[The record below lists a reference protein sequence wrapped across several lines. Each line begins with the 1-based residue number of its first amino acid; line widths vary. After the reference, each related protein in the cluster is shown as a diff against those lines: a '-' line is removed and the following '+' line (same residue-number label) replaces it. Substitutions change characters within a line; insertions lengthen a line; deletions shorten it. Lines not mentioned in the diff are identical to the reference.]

1 MGVDEIKTAKLNSTQ
16 NPEVEG
22 RIPEED
28 VLKSEGSGMS
38 SKAGEKAEVKA
49 GVQSPEGDAPKSEGS
64 GLTPEERSAGT
75 DDHEKGS
82 IDNRSRLREITAVL
96 RKHRITKGVTPE
108 KLRAVLE
115 DLGPTYVKL
124 GQIMSLHSDILPQR
138 YCDELMK
145 LTSEVTP
152 MPFETVEEVIN
163 RSYREDWHLIFDS
176 IEKEPLGSASI
187 AQVHRAKLLDGR
199 DVIVKVERK
208 GIYDIMARDI
218 GLLKRAVSLLPPVGG
233 LKNVVDMDMVL
244 DELWSTTQE
253 EMDFLREAANMDE
266 FARNNQSVRYIRCPK
281 LYHEYTTS
289 RVLVMEYI
297 GGCPIDDKKSL
308 LADGYD
314 LDEIGRKLVNNYVKQ
329 VMDDGFFHADPHPGN
344 VKVLDGKIVWI
355 DMGMMGRLTNRD
367 RILMGKAVRSIAVG
381 DIAMLEATILDLGDV
396 HGKVDSGKLYG
407 DLRDLM
413 DRYGNASMGSI
424 DAVEFFKDTME
435 IMKNNSIKLP
445 HGMTMLVRG
454 LTQMQGV
461 LLSIAPDVN
470 MVEIAAGRLKEEM
483 LQSFDLRAEA
493 GKAGRRIYKAAGR
506 TLDIPPLLKIAL
518 EEHLKGQT
526 RINMELDAT
535 RKFSQLMRRL
545 VRNLVMG
552 LWVMALLIS
561 SSIVCTTDMKPQ
573 LLGIPALGFFGYVLA
588 FLICLYVFVRHWF
601 TRNN

>member
-1 MGVDEIKTAKLNSTQ
+1 MNTNETPATEQ
-16 NPEVEG
+16 N
-22 RIPEED
+22 
-28 VLKSEGSGMS
+28 
-38 SKAGEKAEVKA
+38 EKA
-49 GVQSPEGDAPKSEGS
+49 
-64 GLTPEERSAGT
+64 R
-75 DDHEKGS
+75 
-82 IDNRSRLREITAVL
+82 IDNRARLKEITAVL
-96 RKHRITKGVTPE
+96 SKHKITRGVTPE
-108 KLRAVLE
+108 KLRAIFE
-115 DLGPTYVKL
+115 ELGPTYVKL
-124 GQIMSLHSDILPQR
+124 GQIMSLHSDVLPQR

-163 RSYREDWHLIFDS
+163 RSYREDWHQIFAS
-176 IEKEPLGSASI
+176 IDKETLGSASI

-253 EMDFLREAANMDE
+253 EMDFLKEAANMEE
-266 FARNNQSVRYIRCPK
+266 FARNNQGIRYIRCPK

-289 RVLVMEYI
+289 RVLVMEYV
-297 GGCPIDDKKSL
+297 GGCPIDDREHL
-308 LADGYD
+308 LTRGYD
-314 LDEIGRKLVNNYVKQ
+314 LGEIGRKLVNNYVKQ

-344 VKVLDGKIVWI
+344 VKVHDGKIVWI

-367 RILMGKAVRSIAVG
+367 RTLMGRAVRAIAVG
-381 DIAMLEATILDLGDV
+381 DIAMLESTILELGDV
-396 HGKVDSGKLYG
+396 QGKIDTGKLYG

-413 DRYGNASMGSI
+413 DRYGNAAMGSI

-435 IMKNNSIKLP
+435 VMKNNAIKLP

-461 LLSIAPDVN
+461 LLSISPDIN
-470 MVEIAAGRLKEEM
+470 MAEIAAARLKEEM
-483 LQSFDLRAEA
+483 LQNFDFRKEA

-506 TLDIPPLLKIAL
+506 SLDIPPLVKIAL
-518 EEHLKGQT
+518 EEYLKGQA
-526 RINMELDAT
+526 RVNMELDAT
-535 RKFSQLMRRL
+535 KKFSHLMRRL
-545 VRNLVMG
+545 VRNVVMG

-561 SSIVCTTDMKPQ
+561 SSIICTTDMKPK

-588 FLICLYVFVRHWF
+588 FIICLYVFVRHWL
-601 TRNN
+601 TRNS